1 MASFS
6 GELEKRG
13 RFNKA
18 WKRRHFELDMVSAV
32 LSYAKPGKGG
42 GGRKV
47 KGSGRLTGARPGAD
61 APPRVHCIDFDVE
74 GRRSTLR
81 ASADTE
87 EERRRWLE
95 AAETVLGS
103 SGGGGGDGGA
113 PPAPAPAPEPASA
126 AAARSASAGVD
137 RARSM
142 QDKAQALLERFGGAL
157 AMLEAVLAAGSKL
170 PVFGGACRLLRD
182 CAGVLGSLAEVTQ
195 DVLDFGEKLVE
206 AAEHLRS
213 VAQVAA
219 RIEGAAAEQ
228 LARLL
233 EAVKDLVADGCEAL
247 ATFGR
252 RGWLKAMIK
261 AACSLGTFG
270 KLAQR
275 LAEKFAQ
282 IQTTILTA
290 QISLTLDLK
299 EQQQQQQQQQPPCFV
314 AEAAVARQVEAMLQ
328 HLGGSAS
335 EAADVEK
342 AAAAVALDEGALQK
356 IQVEAGLGE
365 ALFKSEM
372 AALHEELGALAA
384 GQQRL
389 GSQIDVLVDKKKAAE
404 TKEQALEQNRIDPA
418 DVTRTGKVL
427 GTGAHGIV
435 TVVCYAG
442 GKAAL
447 KSLDLSGLTVEQRN
461 KVYVRSSTREF
472 TSAFSFF
479 YCLTRSLPHS
489 LTHSL
494 THLLTH
500 SLTYSLAHANQR
512 TGVQKK
518 PSFNFSSSSS
528 SFSSSSSSSFSSSS
542 SATCSV
548 ILSACAC
555 ACACA

>member
-1 MASFS
+1 MEAASFS

-18 WKRRHFELDMVSAV
+18 WKRRHFELDMMSAM

-42 GGRKV
+42 GGRKM

-74 GRRSTLR
+74 GRSSTLR

-95 AAETVLGS
+95 AAATVLGTSGGSGGS
-103 SGGGGGDGGA
+103 SGGGA
-113 PPAPAPAPEPASA
+113 SAAPAPEPAA
-126 AAARSASAGVD
+126 AAARSASAGID

-142 QDKAQALLERFGGAL
+142 QDKAQALLKRFGGAL
-157 AMLEAVLAAGSKL
+157 GLLEAVLAAGSKL

-195 DVLDFGEKLVE
+195 DVLDFGEKLIE

-213 VAQVAA
+213 IAEIAG

-233 EAVKDLVADGCEAL
+233 EAVKELVADGCEAL

-290 QISLTLDLK
+290 QIGLTLDLK
-299 EQQQQQQQQQPPCFV
+299 EQQQQQQPCFA

-342 AAAAVALDEGALQK
+342 AAAAVALDEGALEQ
-356 IQVEAGLGE
+356 IRAEAGLGE

-389 GSQIDVLVDKKKAAE
+389 GSQINVLVGKQLAVLG
-404 TKEQALEQNRIDPA
+404 KEEALEQNKINPA
-418 DVTRTGKVL
+418 YVTRTGEVM
-427 GTGAHGIV
+427 GTGSHGVV
-435 TVVCYAG
+435 TKVMYAFAD
-442 GKAAL
+442 AAM
-447 KSLDLSGLTVEQRN
+447 KSIDMSGLSVPQRN
-461 KVYVRSSTREF
+461 KVYV
-472 TSAFSFF
+472 
-479 YCLTRSLPHS
+479 
-489 LTHSL
+489 
-494 THLLTH
+494 
-500 SLTYSLAHANQR
+500 N
-512 TGVQKK
+512 
-518 PSFNFSSSSS
+518 
-528 SFSSSSSSSFSSSS
+528 
-542 SATCSV
+542 
-548 ILSACAC
+548 
-555 ACACA
+555 